1 MCRSKYFCAFR
12 VWAIILRSFLE
23 SFLHAFRI
31 YEECNMCTFEFCRI
45 CSSVNSNDS
54 EKNWIMSV
62 FHVTFTCVP
71 ELNSWN
77 LMYTFMEQYNSA
89 HGVRYLGF
97 SKVSNIFERFQAGY
111 LELFFLSIKSLNL
124 YLIQKQI
131 SKIVE
136 HQSKIK
142 KALSRLPNER
152 INFCPML
159 VLSQARVMFYGDKIS
174 NENLS
179 SKLKLFLFLN
189 KLVCMRQAHA

>member
-1 MCRSKYFCAFR
+1 MYVWVLQNLFVCEFQWFR
-12 VWAIILRSFLE
+12 
-23 SFLHAFRI
+23 
-31 YEECNMCTFEFCRI
+31 
-45 CSSVNSNDS
+45 
-54 EKNWIMSV
+54 K
-62 FHVTFTCVP
+62 
-71 ELNSWN
+71 ELNNECFSCDLYLCTGTEFLKFDVYIYGTIQFRAW
-77 LMYTFMEQYNSA
+77 
-89 HGVRYLGF
+89 VRYLGF
-97 SKVSNIFERFQAGY
+97 SKVSNIFEQFQAGY
-111 LELFFLSIKSLNL
+111 LELFFLPIKSLNL
-124 YLIQKQI
+124 YLIQMQI

-142 KALSRLPNER
+142 KLSRLPNER